1 MSNKTRKRFL
11 PVALVMAVAAIGVV
25 ALAIALAGTP
35 RELQAHGSSAG
46 DCSTATGRIIH
57 DALSP
62 SDPCPD
68 PNQAPTAGAAIAAQ
82 TVMAG
87 STVMVQSTIT
97 DADTDDTLT
106 WNASSSDNAVATVV
120 VSNMGMVTVSGVTA
134 GTATITVTATDGT
147 ASATQ
152 TFMVTVTAMMPTV
165 KDGSPCDDFDTATM
179 ASTRCITSSSTSASA
194 TVELTVVIE
203 SLDAD
208 DVAKIGADGG
218 SVEVFLEDDFQV
230 PDDIAPGSVYFRLLG
245 DGPTAGDDRDLT
257 GGEGRVRAT
266 YDVEVNDGD
275 FFGGDDDWA
284 IQVFLPDF
292 YTASVDDA
300 AGFQGPMVGQTLVM
314 VFTKSAG
321 IKNPSEQ
328 KDRTVTNKMGQN
340 IIVEGA
346 YKTGY
351 KFLGSEDD
359 ADKDGEMALQTL
371 PVKAKVSLDDEDNK
385 RGYELTVTGSGFNNG
400 VTSGAYVLN
409 NKAAR
414 FYAAKLWE
422 TLDCEGMKKL
432 FESEDAKYCF
442 HFNLNDADM
451 SYTIGDGMAEF
462 EALDED
468 AQKALADK
476 VIARLLPHAV
486 AENGTEAGGASV
498 GSDDKAT
505 ITFEV
510 TAPTF
515 KPGNVNRIAVAD
527 GEGRVSSDADLF
539 NLEPSIRVSPTEV
552 SSGDTVTVFAQDFEY
567 DQGNSG
573 FSELKLAGQVR
584 DDVEAAGVGISK
596 SDGSA
601 TATFVMPGGLKG
613 TIRVDAKWGTVSKNT
628 KITVASSTLSSS
640 QTDVLPNDSIT
651 LTGNGFSSSA
661 CVPASSITL
670 DNVAVVV
677 DDESLS
683 QCTDDKGTS
692 DRSDD
697 ETFSEAVAVSNG
709 GQFVATVH
717 LTPAGSD
724 SDLTLIPGSHSLDVE
739 DSSGFTGSVTLDI
752 AEPAVKVT
760 PDVAGPRDYITITGE
775 NWPVDNPENPLSEAV
790 KVMVKDAGNRAPRQY
805 SAFADTA
812 GRFTVE
818 HQVHRNVTI
827 PSNIQ
832 VEVTYG
838 TVVKLASFDVPVAT
852 ITVDPGEAQPGDMIS
867 ITATDMPVYT
877 DADQVKIGG
886 SVIGSLDAHTDRDG
900 NITVEDVLVPGLD
913 PGTYSVQLTVKN
925 TVAIGELKVLAESA
939 AGGAPAEL
947 PGAVENLGDNLV
959 AIFHFDDVG
968 KVWSFYDPRPEFA
981 ELNTLTELVNGEAY
995 WILVSESVE
1004 DVVLNNKVRSLTCR
1018 GDDCWNLEVW

>member
-1 MSNKTRKRFL
+1 MSKMTSKHRVPKAFVL
-11 PVALVMAVAAIGVV
+11 ALGIIGVLAIVV
-25 ALAIALAGTP
+25 ALAVQPGAT
-35 RELQAHGSSAG
+35 QAQ
-46 DCSTATGRIIH
+46 D
-57 DALSP
+57 
-62 SDPCPD
+62 DPCEGPF
-68 PNQAPTAGAAIAAQ
+68 
-82 TVMAG
+82 
-87 STVMVQSTIT
+87 
-97 DADTDDTLT
+97 
-106 WNASSSDNAVATVV
+106 ASILAECQD
-120 VSNMGMVTVSGVTA
+120 
-134 GTATITVTATDGT
+134 DGT
-147 ASATQ
+147 SPTP
-152 TFMVTVTAMMPTV
+152 TTPTTPTTPSNGTGMMDSTGAMI
-165 KDGSPCDDFDTATM
+165 G
-179 ASTRCITSSSTSASA
+179 SSSTSASA
-194 TVELTVVIE
+194 GVELALMFPKLT
-203 SLDAD
+203 AA
-208 DVAKIGADGG
+208 DVAKIGVDGG

-245 DGPTAGDDRDLT
+245 GTEAQKDVT

-266 YDVEVNDGD
+266 YDVEIDDGD
-275 FFGGDDDWA
+275 FFGGDDDWS

-300 AGFQGPMVGQTLVM
+300 AGFQGPMEGQTLVM

-359 ADKDGEMALQTL
+359 AGDDGEMALNAL

-409 NKAAR
+409 NMAAR

-422 TLDCEGMKKL
+422 TLGCDDNNNGMREL
-432 FESEDAKYCF
+432 FETEDKKYCF
-442 HFNLNDADM
+442 HFNLNNADM
-451 SYTIGDGMAEF
+451 TYTIGDGMAEF
-462 EALDED
+462 EALDAD
-468 AQKALADK
+468 AQRALADK

-486 AENGTEAGGASV
+486 AQNGTEAGGATV
-498 GSDDKAT
+498 GSDDKAN

-527 GEGRVSSDADLF
+527 GEGRISSDADLF
-539 NLEPSIRVSPTEV
+539 DLEASIRVSPTEV
-552 SSGDTVTVFAQDFEY
+552 SAGDTVTVFAQDFQY
-567 DQGNSG
+567 VQGNSS

-584 DDVEAAGVGISK
+584 NDVNAGGGGISMT
-596 SDGSA
+596 DGSA

-613 TIRVDAKWGTVSKNT
+613 TIRVDAKWGATNKNT
-628 KITVASSTLSSS
+628 KITVAASTVSAS

-651 LTGNGFSSSA
+651 ITGNGFDSDA
-661 CVPASSITL
+661 CILATSITL
-670 DNVAVVV
+670 DNVPMRL
-677 DDESLS
+677 DDESNDS
-683 QCTDDKGTS
+683 CGANGMAGV
-692 DRSDD
+692 R
-697 ETFSEAVAVSNG
+697 ASNA
-709 GQFVATVH
+709 GQFVATIH
-717 LTPAGSD
+717 LSPASGS
-724 SDLTLIPGSHSLDVE
+724 SDPTLIPGSHSLDVT

-752 AEPAVKVT
+752 AEPTVKVT
-760 PDVAGPRDYITITGE
+760 PDVAGPRDYISISGE
-775 NWPVDNPENPLSEAV
+775 NWPVDNPENPLSAAV

-818 HQVHRNVTI
+818 HQVHRGVTI
-827 PSNIQ
+827 PSNVQ

-852 ITVDPGEAQPGDMIS
+852 ITVDPAEAQPGDMIS
-867 ITATDMPVYT
+867 IAATNMPVYT
-877 DADQVKIGG
+877 DADEVKIGG
-886 SVIGSLDAHTDRDG
+886 SVIGSLNAHTDRDG
-900 NITVEDVLVPGLD
+900 NITVDNVLVPGLD
-913 PGTYSVQLTVKN
+913 PGTYSVQLTVKD
-925 TVAIGELKVLAESA
+925 TVAIGELNVLAESA

-947 PGAVENLGDNLV
+947 PGAMENLGDNLV

-968 KVWSFYDPRPEFA
+968 KTWSFYDPRPEFA
-981 ELNTLTELVNGEAY
+981 ELNTLTQLVNSEAY
-995 WILVSESVE
+995 WILVSETVDE
-1004 DVVLNNKVRSLTCR
+1004 VVLNNKVRSLTCR

>member
-1 MSNKTRKRFL
+1 MSKKTRK
-11 PVALVMAVAAIGVV
+11 ALRPALLAATLGVV
-25 ALAIALAGTP
+25 AVLAVLA
-35 RELQAHGSSAG
+35 
-46 DCSTATGRIIH
+46 
-57 DALSP
+57 
-62 SDPCPD
+62 
-68 PNQAPTAGAAIAAQ
+68 
-82 TVMAG
+82 
-87 STVMVQSTIT
+87 
-97 DADTDDTLT
+97 
-106 WNASSSDNAVATVV
+106 AVALPARSAQAQANPFLPADPTSVTADR
-120 VSNMGMVTVSGVTA
+120 VSATEVSVTWTA
-134 GTATITVTATDGT
+134 GTGGFAATGYEVERKVGSGNYMGVDPAHAGTTPSYTDNNVVGNMTYMYRVRATNGAGGSGWVESGTVAMHTDPG
-147 ASATQ
+147 Q
-152 TFMVTVTAMMPTV
+152 IDPTPPSV
-165 KDGSPCDDFDTATM
+165 ADNSPCDDFDTATE
-179 ASTRCITSSSTSASA
+179 AATRCVISSSTSASS
-194 TVELTVVIE
+194 TVELNLVIE
-203 SLDAD
+203 SLTAEQ
-208 DVAKIGADGG
+208 VAKIGVDGG
-218 SVEVFLEDDFQV
+218 SVELFLEDDFQV
-230 PDDIAPGSVYFRLLG
+230 PSDISAGSVYFRLLG
-245 DGPTAGDDRDLT
+245 GTDAQKKLT

-328 KDRTVTNKMGQN
+328 KDRTVTNMHGQN

-351 KFLGSEDD
+351 KFLGPEDD
-359 ADKDGEMALQTL
+359 ADKDGEMPLQNL
-371 PVKAKVSLDDEDNK
+371 PVKAKVSLSDEDNK

-400 VTSGAYVLN
+400 VSSGAYVLN

-422 TLDCEGMKKL
+422 TLDCDGMKAL
-432 FESEDAKYCF
+432 FESDMNMYCF
-442 HFNLNDADM
+442 HFVPNSSDM
-451 SYTIGDGMAEF
+451 SYPISTGTPPNHADF
-462 EALDED
+462 NALSMEKKQEI
-468 AQKALADK
+468 AKK
-476 VIARLLPHAV
+476 VIDRLVPHAV
-486 AENGTEAGGASV
+486 AENGTEAGGAAV
-498 GSDDKAT
+498 GSDDKAA

-515 KPGNVNRIAVAD
+515 RPGDVNRIAVAD

-539 NLEPSIRVSPTEV
+539 DLEASIRVSPTEV
-552 SSGDTVTVFAQDFEY
+552 SSGDTVTVFAQDFK
-567 DQGNSG
+567 GTPA
-573 FSELKLAGQVR
+573 FVELKLAGQKR
-584 DDVEAAGVGISK
+584 TDVGASGGNIS

-601 TATFVMPGGLKG
+601 TATFEMPGGLKG
-613 TIRVDAKWGTVSKNT
+613 TIRVDAKWGDTSKNA
-628 KITVASSTLSSS
+628 KITVASSTVSAS

-670 DNVAVVV
+670 DKVAVVV

-683 QCTDDKGTS
+683 QCTDDKGTA

-697 ETFSEAVAVSNG
+697 ETFSEAVEVSNA

-717 LTPAGSD
+717 LTPAGSG
-724 SDLTLIPGSHSLDVE
+724 SDPTLIAGSHTLDVE
-739 DSSGFTGSVTLDI
+739 DSSGFTGSVTLTI
-752 AEPAVKVT
+752 AEPAIKIT
-760 PDVAGPRDYITITGE
+760 PDVAGPRDYIAVSGE
-775 NWPVDNPENPLSEAV
+775 NWPVDNPENPLNQSV
-790 KVMVKDAGNRAPRQY
+790 TISVKDTTNGRMY

-818 HQVHRNVTI
+818 HQVHRGVAI
-827 PSNIQ
+827 PSTIQ
-832 VEVTYG
+832 VEVKYKDI
-838 TVVKLASFDVPVAT
+838 VKIATFDVPVAT
-852 ITVDPGEAQPGDMIS
+852 ITIDPAEAQPGDMIS
-867 ITATDMPVYT
+867 ISATDMPVYT
-877 DADQVKIGG
+877 DASSVKIGG
-886 SVIGSLDAHTDRDG
+886 SQIGNLNAHTDRDG

-913 PGTYSVQLTVKN
+913 PGTYSVQLKVKD

-981 ELNTLTELVNGEAY
+981 DLNTLTAMANGEAY
-995 WILVSESVE
+995 WILVNETVDE
-1004 DVVLNNKVRSLTCR
+1004 VVLNNKVRSLTCR